1 MTAIAPVIVQS
12 LQNALSAYIKNY
24 GGGESLQDVR
34 AIAGALLAVKAKAQ
48 VLLLQGLEI
57 EAWVD
62 AVVRDFDLR
71 QLTNRIANA
80 TEQALATQA
89 KLWREKVELKVR
101 ATLDAYIQTY
111 VPDLDTHQIQATIAT
126 ILPIVEDA
134 QVSRDEAKRII
145 HHISNQYDWR
155 SPMRRII
162 DPKWVILAGKAW
174 KAFRNRDIEATVQDV
189 VQVYISKFKPA
200 LVEMG
205 EGLAEQA
212 LTALF
217 NSKAQL
223 DLDLDLD
230 PESQR
235 LIVQQVSFK
244 MKLMEASPPPSK
256 TVFEIAQQT
265 HDAILHYR
273 TQQRLGTVSL
283 FPPVI
288 HTDETNTAMSSL
300 GGEMSIGIEIQP
312 SATSQPEPGE
322 GGETP
327 KIEHS

>member
-1 MTAIAPVIVQS
+1 MTAIAPIVVQS
-12 LQNALSAYIKNY
+12 LQNALAAYLKNY
-24 GGGESLQDVR
+24 GGGESLQAVR
-34 AIAGALLAVKAKAQ
+34 AIAGALLSVKSKAQ
-48 VLLLQGLEI
+48 AILLRGLEI

-62 AVVRDFDLR
+62 AVVRDFDPEQIAKL
-71 QLTNRIANA
+71 IANQA
-80 TEQALATQA
+80 EQALATQA

-111 VPDLDTHQIQATIAT
+111 IPDLDTHQIQATIAT

-134 QVSRDEAKRII
+134 QISRDEAQRII
-145 HHISNQYDWR
+145 HLIARQYDWR
-155 SPMRRII
+155 SPIQRII

-174 KAFRNRDIEATVQDV
+174 KAFRNRDVEATVQDV
-189 VQVYISKFKPA
+189 VQVYIRKFKPA

-223 DLDLDLD
+223 DLDLNLD

-256 TVFEIAQQT
+256 TALEIAQQL
-265 HDAILHYR
+265 HEAITHYR
-273 TQQRLGTVSL
+273 TQQGFNSVSL

-288 HTDETNTAMSSL
+288 RTDEATEDVSSI
-300 GGEMSIGIEIQP
+300 GGEMSIGIEILP
-312 SATSQPEPGE
+312 SSAASPAEPAAGADE
-322 GGETP
+322 P
-327 KIEHS
+327 QN